1 MLYCGNGGKL
11 LCYPLDMFDSSALA
25 APVIPSPESVTEL
38 LVRHGYRSTAPRRAV
53 VADVLARSRPF
64 TAEEVV
70 VSLRTRAPEIGRATV
85 YRTLELLASV
95 DVLSRVLRSDGHPA
109 YIAGTPG
116 HRHHLVCSDCGE
128 AVTFSAC
135 PVDELIRDLSR
146 DTQFRIQGHMLE
158 VFGLCPA
165 CQPAVQGGG

>member
-1 MLYCGNGGKL
+1 MLL
-11 LCYPLDMFDSSALA
+11 RDFEDRPLCYASGMSQVPDHD
-25 APVIPSPESVTEL
+25 APSVPSPEHVAEL

-53 VADVLARSRPF
+53 VADVLARGRPF

-70 VSLRTRAPEIGRATV
+70 ANLRQRVPEIGRATV

-116 HRHHLVCSDCGE
+116 HRHHLVCSDCGA
-128 AVTFSAC
+128 AVAFSAC
-135 PVDELIRDLSR
+135 PVDELVRDLSR
-146 DTQFRIQGHMLE
+146 DTRFSIQGHLLE
-158 VFGLCPA
+158 VFGLCPE
-165 CQPAVQGGG
+165 CQPTI